1 MAREPTSRANDVLI
15 EELRDAIGNEAL
27 ERADLDM
34 EQAVRDSG
42 RAKTPEASRSRL
54 LLAVVGAAGIV
65 VAAAAALALESWI
78 VFVIAIV
85 LHAIGTAIVVTVAF
99 RSTTDVEKPGPT
111 TVAMLEDEGVDDPEG
126 ALNQLVEQAS
136 SRDDDGGR
144 AARAAAQ
151 SSDRTDQTS
160 SKADEV
166 ARQQESYSPGSNG
179 AT

>member
-1 MAREPTSRANDVLI
+1 VSSEPTSRAHDALI
-15 EELRDAIGNEAL
+15 EELRDAVGDEAV
-27 ERADLDM
+27 ERADLDV
-34 EQAVRDSG
+34 ERAVRG

-54 LLAVVGAAGIV
+54 LFAVIGAAGVV
-65 VAAAAALALESWI
+65 VAAAAALALESWV
-78 VFVIAIV
+78 VFGVAIV

-99 RSTTDVEKPGPT
+99 RATTDVEKPGPT
-111 TVAMLEDEGVDDPEG
+111 KVAMLEHEGVDDPEG

-136 SRDDDGGR
+136 SRDEGGR

-151 SSDRTDQTS
+151 PSDRTDQTAS
-160 SKADEV
+160 QADEV